1 MSYTITNRIGLTIVI
16 LLLSA
21 CMTDLALHSGDQE
34 STSTPMT
41 TSHSSLLM
49 EPTWAVLFS
58 GDDLSSFNEIGGA
71 NWVLDDGQVSA
82 SDGEPGFLVTRG
94 RYTDFILKA
103 TFIATSSTNSG
114 IFIRC
119 EDPDSVDANS
129 CYEIN
134 IFDNN
139 QNPDFKTGSILRV
152 AAPLNEALVGT
163 DPATLMIS
171 AIGDH
176 IQVWVNDTLT
186 ADVHNSLH
194 ASGNI
199 ALQFNSGYV
208 SFSEI
213 LFRPE

>member
-1 MSYTITNRIGLTIVI
+1 MIGRIATRLTLTSVV
-16 LLLSA
+16 LFLSA
-21 CMTDLALHSGDQE
+21 CMNDLAVQSNSQDY
-34 STSTPMT
+34 TDIPMT
-41 TSHSSLLM
+41 TSHASLLM
-49 EPTWAVLFS
+49 ESTWAVLFS

-71 NWVLDDGQVSA
+71 NWVLENGQVSA
-82 SDGEPGFLVTRG
+82 SEGDPGFLVTHG
-94 RYTDFILKA
+94 RYTDFTLKA
-103 TFIATSSTNSG
+103 TFTATSSTNSG

-152 AAPLNEALVGT
+152 AAPLNDVLVGT